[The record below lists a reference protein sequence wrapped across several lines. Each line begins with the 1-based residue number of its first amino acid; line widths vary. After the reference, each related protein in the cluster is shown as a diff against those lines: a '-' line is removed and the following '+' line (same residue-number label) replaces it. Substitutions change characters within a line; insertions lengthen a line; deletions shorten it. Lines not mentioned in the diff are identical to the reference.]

1 MEKVIAQGAEA
12 ILLRKNKSLEKKRIK
27 KSYRHKE
34 LDLFLRASRTRRE
47 ARLLEKAA
55 SLIPVPKIKKLRKFE
70 IEMEFLEGKKLSEWL
85 DKFPKEK
92 AFKICNEIGMNIAK
106 LHANNIIHGDL
117 TTSNMIYKDGK
128 VYFIDFGL
136 GFHSSRVEDKAVDL
150 YLLKQ
155 ALKSKHFKSWNN
167 YFEEVIKG
175 YKWQGSE
182 QVLKQLEKVE
192 KRGRYKGK
200 K

>member
-27 KSYRHKE
+27 KSYRNKE

-182 QVLKQLEKVE
+182 QVLKHLEKVE